1 MANHQGARSFSFTA
15 DGQLARRQFLATAAQ
30 LGLGLPALSGLGAMD
45 AWAQSAT
52 GSRGTPLTIGWI
64 RPVTGLLAPS
74 FFPLFIGGLIAVDEI
89 NATGG
94 IMGRPIERLELDDE
108 GSPAKQPEIVSRLQD
123 KNVSFVVGPN
133 GSSQALA
140 SFAGTMPAKIIQAAG
155 AIATTVGDGN
165 LYPYNYQCGYNTEL
179 QGQLA
184 TQFLVKKLG
193 MTKIGILVEST
204 AYGDQV
210 LMGSRNELERLGIKP
225 VSVQSYP
232 VNATDFNGYITNL
245 RNAGTEGLLAW
256 VGNIPNAALAFTAMA
271 NQKWA
276 PPTTGHYVLFLQQLL
291 TLIPAEALT
300 NVYGTMFKN
309 LTWTDTEKI
318 GDRQIRYAQKVATYK
333 EAKGLEVVV
342 ASAPWY
348 DFLHLLKTVI
358 EAEKTFDTARI
369 KRALDTVTGYQ
380 GMLGTYSFTSARHT
394 GIGLDDMVMA
404 SVVSATDP
412 KAMGLFRKR
421 A

>member
-1 MANHQGARSFSFTA
+1 MAEQCDRATFGFTR
-15 DGQLARRQFLATAAQ
+15 DGQLARRQFLGTAAR
-30 LGLGLPALSGLGAMD
+30 LGIGIPALSTLGLTQAFGQARP
-45 AWAQSAT
+45 A
-52 GSRGTPLTIGWI
+52 PFTIGWV

-89 NATGG
+89 NASGG
-94 IMGRPIERLELDDE
+94 ILGRPIERLELDDE
-108 GSPAKQPEIVSRLQD
+108 GSPAKQPEIVSRLLD
-123 KNVSFVVGPN
+123 KNISYVVGPN

-140 SFAGTMPAKIIQAAG
+140 SFAGTQPAKMIQAAG

-165 LYPYNYQCGYNTEL
+165 LYPYNYQVGYNTEL

-184 TQFLVKKLG
+184 VQYLVNNLG
-193 MTKIGILVEST
+193 MKKIGILHEST
-204 AYGDQV
+204 AYGEQV
-210 LMGSRNELERLGIKP
+210 LAGSRGELDKLGIKP
-225 VSVQSYP
+225 VSVQAYP
-232 VNATDFNGYITNL
+232 VNATDFSGYINNL
-245 RNAGTEGLLAW
+245 RSAGSEGLLAW

-276 PPTTGHYVLFLQQLL
+276 PPTTGHYVLFLQQLH
-291 TLIPAEALT
+291 TLVPAEALR
-300 NVYGTMFKN
+300 NVYGTMYKN

-318 GDRQIRYAQKVATYK
+318 GDRQLKFAEKVAGYK

-348 DFLHLLKTVI
+348 DFLHLLKVVI
-358 EAEKTFDTARI
+358 EAEKTFDTARV
-369 KRALDTVTGYQ
+369 KRALDNVTGYQ
-380 GMLGTYSFTSARHT
+380 GLLGTYSFTPRRHT
-394 GIGLDDMVMA
+394 GIGLQDMVMA
-404 SVVSATDP
+404 SVASGTDP